1 MTKKNLIILF
11 GGKSTEH
18 EISVLSAEF
27 VYRSADRSTFNP
39 ILVQIDKSG
48 KWNLMSE
55 DAFKGHKKGLIGKV
69 FPAPFGKGTY
79 LIFTENV
86 SKKIR
91 ADVFFPVLHG
101 PLGEDGTVQGL
112 FKMLDVPFVGSG
124 VLGSALSMD
133 KEASKKLLFQSG
145 LPVCRYLSCGRN
157 ERVSFKRAVKELGL
171 PMFVKPSSA
180 GSSVGVGKVKNEKDY
195 YKMKE
200 EAHRYC
206 DKIIFEEFV
215 EGREIECAVLG
226 NQEPIA
232 SVPGEIVL
240 SSEFYSYEAKYILKD
255 AAEIVFPADLPKSVS
270 AKIRSLAVEAFN
282 ALYCEGMARVD
293 FFFGKRGIY
302 INELNTIPGFTSI
315 SMYPK
320 LWEASGI
327 GSGELI
333 GKLVELAFE
342 RHQNEKVLLRAYK
355 R

>member
-1 MTKKNLIILF
+1 MTKKNLVILF

-27 VYRSADRSTFNP
+27 VYKSADKSAFNTM
-39 ILVQIDKSG
+39 LVQIDKHG
-48 KWNLMSE
+48 KWNLGSE
-55 DAFKGHKKGLIGKV
+55 NVFKGSKKSLMEKV
-69 FPAPFGKGTY
+69 FPVPLGKGTY
-79 LIFTENV
+79 LVSTENT
-86 SKKIR
+86 SKRIR

-124 VLGSALSMD
+124 VLGSAVSMD

-145 LPVCRYLSCGRN
+145 LPVCRYISCGRN
-157 ERVSFKRAVKELGL
+157 EKISFKRAVKELGL

-200 EAHRYC
+200 EAHKYC

-226 NQEPIA
+226 NEKPVA

-255 AAEIVFPADLPKSVS
+255 AAQIVFPADLPKPVCN
-270 AKIRSLAVEAFN
+270 KIRSLAVEAFKT
-282 ALYCEGMARVD
+282 LYCEGMARVD
-293 FFFGKRGIY
+293 FFVGKKGIY
-302 INELNTIPGFTSI
+302 VNELNTIPGFTSI

-333 GKLVELAFE
+333 GRLVELAFE
-342 RHQNEKVLLRAYK
+342 RHQNEKALLRAYM